1 MGIMSKDS
9 DMYNKNILNT
19 MNKEF
24 LKMQKLAGLITEN
37 QFREKVTE
45 NEEFDVSQAY
55 DKSPATQSY
64 DDMLDVVS
72 GFEDPD
78 FDAVESFENSFTEG
92 KEITKDAWEKWYRTN
107 IDGGYDPDNYLE
119 IGWISVTDPDIYDK
133 AGV

>member
-1 MGIMSKDS
+1 
-9 DMYNKNILNT
+9 

>member
-1 MGIMSKDS
+1 
-9 DMYNKNILNT
+9 
-19 MNKEF
+19 
-24 LKMQKLAGLITEN
+24 MQKLAGLITEN

-107 IDGGYDPDNYLE
+107 INGGYDPDNYLE